1 MTMPIETRLP
11 AHWHDLSS
19 ADLIQEAA
27 RSYYGQLPDAENLA
41 EPPEGAD
48 FWTLEDAL
56 DYMWSADTALRMLA
70 DLPNSRRALQKLLST
85 AKVKYEEC
93 KGEIWFRKTWIFPD
107 GTTLEMEALRQAG
120 PLAYSTGYYPE
131 NIVTTHERF

>member
-1 MTMPIETRLP
+1 MTMPVETKLQ
-11 AHWHDLSS
+11 AHWYGLSL

-27 RSYYGQLPDAENLA
+27 RSHYGRLPDDEDLA

-56 DYMWSADTALRMLA
+56 DYMWSADSALRMLT
-70 DLPNSRRALQKLLST
+70 DLPNSRRALEELLDT
-85 AKVKYEEC
+85 AKVQFEDG
-93 KGEIWFRKTWIFPD
+93 KGESWFRKTWTFPD

>member
-1 MTMPIETRLP
+1 MTMPIETKLQ
-11 AHWHDLSS
+11 AHWYGLSS

-27 RSYYGQLPDAENLA
+27 RSHYGQLPDNGALA

-48 FWTLEDAL
+48 FWTIEDAL
-56 DYMWSADTALRMLA
+56 DYMWSADSALRMLT
-70 DLPNSRRALQKLLST
+70 DLPNSRRALQKLLNT
-85 AKVKYEEC
+85 AKVQYED
-93 KGEIWFRKTWIFPD
+93 GEGETWFRKIWIFPD

-131 NIVTTHERF
+131 NIVTTHERL